1 MGAEV
6 DRSRDDAAGASS
18 RPTHTPAI
26 FARGLFRPRQAEP
39 DRAAVPNLVWMR
51 KRSAARRAHP
61 LTERE
66 CLVLDRIGRDR
77 THKDIAAEL
86 GVSINTVAN
95 MAPTRT
101 AGSARTAPPQRCSP
115 TATRI
120 PKRHRCDRARRCVV
134 VSPKREEASVVG
146 AFPAYCLA
154 ARVKPRR
161 FRNRPRLTA
170 AIPSP
175 PTSA

>member
-1 MGAEV
+1 MGGEV
-6 DRSRDDAAGASS
+6 DRSRDDAAGASP

-95 MAPTRT
+95 MAANAYRGLG
-101 AGSARTAPPQRCSP
+101 AHSAAAAVLAHGDTHPEETSMRSSATLRRGEPQ
-115 TATRI
+115 
-120 PKRHRCDRARRCVV
+120 ARRGVRRRRV
-134 VSPKREEASVVG
+134 PGVLPRSPREAPQVSQ
-146 AFPAYCLA
+146 
-154 ARVKPRR
+154 
-161 FRNRPRLTA
+161 
-170 AIPSP
+170 
-175 PTSA
+175 